1 MSRYYFAY
9 ASNLDSTQM
18 ERRCPGS
25 SYRGK
30 AFLPK
35 HRLAFTH
42 PSSTWG
48 GGSADILEDQDT
60 PGIWGAIYE
69 MTPDDWKRMDEA
81 EGTAYKRI
89 KLTVLEAG
97 LEDCPLDCQA
107 YKVVDPTGPHLPS
120 RLYHE
125 KIVRGALARGLPA
138 GWIAWLRGLSI
149 KG

>member
-30 AFLPK
+30 AFLQK

-60 PGIWGAIYE
+60 PGVWGAVYE
-69 MTPDDWKRMDEA
+69 MTADDWKRMDEA

-107 YKVVDPTGPHLPS
+107 YKVVDPTGHHLPS

>member
-1 MSRYYFAY
+1 MSRFYFAY

-25 SYRGK
+25 SYRSK

-60 PGIWGAIYE
+60 PGVWGAIYE

-97 LEDCPLDCQA
+97 LEDCPLECQA